1 LGDSGVFLNR
11 ECEKAMRLTIP
22 AVRIAVS
29 CTLKREHG
37 MSETLI
43 ARRLGIAQAAV
54 SKYISGDYSK
64 KVARVVEAVVSQ
76 KVHLP
81 IVNAILKDGKMGRV
95 PSLVDK
101 VASGSELVAFALG

>member
-1 LGDSGVFLNR
+1 MNR
-11 ECEKAMRLTIP
+11 ECERAMRLTIP

-29 CTLKREHG
+29 RELNKEHG
-37 MSETLI
+37 MSETAI

-64 KVARVVEAVVSQ
+64 KVARVADAVVSR

-81 IVNAILKDGKMGRV
+81 IVRAVLKKGNGEV
-95 PSLVDK
+95 AGLVDR
-101 VASGSELVAFALG
+101 VASGNELVAFALAGD